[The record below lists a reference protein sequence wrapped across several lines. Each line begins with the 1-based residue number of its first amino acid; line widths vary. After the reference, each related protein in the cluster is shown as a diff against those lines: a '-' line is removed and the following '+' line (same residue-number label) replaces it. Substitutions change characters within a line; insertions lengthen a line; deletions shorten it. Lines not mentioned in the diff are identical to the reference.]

1 MRNCQKPCE
10 YQRLFK
16 GRVDTHGARESEH
29 RAYNQVNLS
38 SEELMLLDWSV
49 EKTLE
54 SPLDCKI

>member
-1 MRNCQKPCE
+1 M
-10 YQRLFK
+10 
-16 GRVDTHGARESEH
+16 DTHGARESEH